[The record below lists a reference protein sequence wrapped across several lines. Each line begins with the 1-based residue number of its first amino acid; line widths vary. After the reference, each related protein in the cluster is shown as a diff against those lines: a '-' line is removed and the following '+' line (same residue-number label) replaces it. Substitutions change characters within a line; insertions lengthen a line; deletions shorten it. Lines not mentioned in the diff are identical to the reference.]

1 MLPNPWLK
9 KQMPVMSPSSG
20 QTVWNNQ
27 FTPVTSSRPLCSLWD
42 IGRTETIELAGPE
55 SLSRKSLILR
65 AAELLDHHP
74 VVINLPLG
82 CGLLLAGVLEAVSR
96 NPPVTR
102 DMLNVLDH
110 DDDTDALSAAGHLG
124 ITLTSLDDMLQAVIR
139 APYLTSD

>member
-9 KQMPVMSPSSG
+9 KQMPGMSRSSG
-20 QTVWNNQ
+20 QTVQNSQ
-27 FTPVTSSRPLCSLWD
+27 FTPVTSSRPLCNLW
-42 IGRTETIELAGPE
+42 TLTESETIELAGPE

-74 VVINLPLG
+74 VVISLPLG
-82 CGLLLAGVLEAVSR
+82 CGLFLAGILEAVSK

-110 DDDTDALSAAGHLG
+110 DDDIDALSAAGRLG
-124 ITLTSLDDMLQAVIR
+124 ITLTSLDDMLKAVIFI
-139 APYLTSD
+139 